1 MAVCGAYSIRPYT
14 GDLKNGDFS
23 ICSTTA
29 VVVCGAYAV
38 APYTDYQ
45 KPAGNRVR
53 FYSMNQKS
61 NRNWIRS
68 APDVAVCGAYAVAP
82 YTGTRKNGDFSI
94 CSTTGVAVRGAYSIR
109 PYTDRRKPGWFL
121 VRISRR
127 GGKGGGAWV
136 VRKVGEARFHNYTAT
151 VTFAGASQ
159 DGTNHRS
166 RSRIHNP

>member
-1 MAVCGAYSIRPYT
+1 MA
-14 GDLKNGDFS
+14 
-23 ICSTTA
+23 
-29 VVVCGAYAV
+29 VCGAYAV

-94 CSTTGVAVRGAYSIR
+94 HPTPGVAVCGAYSIR
-109 PYTDRRKPGWFL
+109 LP
-121 VRISRR
+121 
-127 GGKGGGAWV
+127 
-136 VRKVGEARFHNYTAT
+136 
-151 VTFAGASQ
+151 
-159 DGTNHRS
+159 
-166 RSRIHNP
+166 